1 MSLRFI
7 LGRAGSGK
15 TTYCLDKMREK
26 LHTSQEGNNLIL
38 LVPEQATFQMEM
50 ELAKT
55 PDLNG
60 IIRAQV
66 FSFNRLTWKIL
77 QEVGGGSKVH
87 LSDLG
92 KTMVIR
98 KFLEQR
104 KEEFQVFRRAS
115 ELPGFAETM
124 GAMISEL
131 KLYQIS
137 LEEIKSFYR
146 KKGRGFLLFDK
157 LKDLTLIYEDL
168 EKYLADAYI
177 DTDDYLNLLAEKIH
191 LSPMMKKPRFGLMNS
206 QGLLPKN

>member
-15 TTYCLDKMREK
+15 TTYCLDKIREK

-77 QEVGGGSKVH
+77 QEVG
-87 LSDLG
+87 
-92 KTMVIR
+92 
-98 KFLEQR
+98 E
-104 KEEFQVFRRAS
+104 A
-115 ELPGFAETM
+115 
-124 GAMISEL
+124 
-131 KLYQIS
+131 
-137 LEEIKSFYR
+137 
-146 KKGRGFLLFDK
+146 
-157 LKDLTLIYEDL
+157 
-168 EKYLADAYI
+168 
-177 DTDDYLNLLAEKIH
+177 
-191 LSPMMKKPRFGLMNS
+191 PRS
-206 QGLLPKN
+206 I